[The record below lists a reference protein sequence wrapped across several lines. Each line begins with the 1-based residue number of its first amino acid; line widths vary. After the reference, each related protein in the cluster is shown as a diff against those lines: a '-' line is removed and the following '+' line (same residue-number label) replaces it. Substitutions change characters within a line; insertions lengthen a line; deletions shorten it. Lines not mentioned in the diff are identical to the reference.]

1 LELYLIAKSKN
12 ELETRKCGTKSQTAG
27 GRRTEEPTAIAI
39 IIIIII
45 NLCVVVQRKNSPLEE

>member
-39 IIIIII
+39 IIIII